1 MLVAV
6 VLGNRINDDGTMS
19 ELMRVRL
26 ETALKIYNTFSPS
39 KIILSGGVANKKV
52 DVAEA
57 DMMREYLVERG
68 VSSNILVLEYKS
80 LTTKQNAEFSVPI
93 AVELGATEL
102 LLCTSLEHISRSYLN
117 PIKLFQSQLK
127 RYPQIKLS
135 VYCER

>member
-26 ETALKIYNTFSPS
+26 ETALKICKTFNPS

-68 VSSNILVLEYKS
+68 VSSNILVLEDKS

-102 LLCTSLEHISRSYLN
+102 LLCTSLEHISWSYLN

>member
-26 ETALKIYNTFSPS
+26 ETALKIYNTFNPS

-68 VSSNILVLEYKS
+68 VSSNILVLEDKS